1 MKNYILLLILI
12 FTISCSKNEID
23 TFASPSSITPTQ
35 IIKGHLNYNNIY
47 GNNNFVVTNTADWQT
62 LMTSFSTIGVLNNTP
77 FSETNIDFQNFII
90 IFVTEVNN
98 SSTTIDITNIQENA
112 NNIIVTVENLQ
123 IGVTTDVVH
132 PFHIVKIPITTKPI
146 IFQ

>member
-1 MKNYILLLILI
+1 MKTTILLLISFFI
-12 FTISCSKNEID
+12 FSCSNDNDDVIVYPQ
-23 TFASPSSITPTQ
+23 TIIPTE

-47 GNNNFVVTNTADWQT
+47 GNENIVISNTSDWQT
-62 LMTSFSTIGVLNNTP
+62 LMTNFSTIGVINSTA

-90 IFVTEVNN
+90 IFVTEVFN
-98 SSTTIDITNIQENA
+98 STTTIDITNIQESA

-123 IGVTTDVVH
+123 VGVTADVAH
-132 PFHIVKIPITTKPI
+132 PFHIVKIPKTTKPI

>member
-1 MKNYILLLILI
+1 MKNTILFLILF
-12 FTISCSKNEID
+12 FTMSCSKNEID
-23 TFASPSSITPTQ
+23 TFVSPSSITPTQ

-47 GNNNFVVTNTADWQT
+47 VNQNIVISNTADWQI
-62 LMTSFSTIGVLNNTP
+62 LMNNFSTIGVLNNTS